1 MAAVIIIIA
10 VIVIIGVII
19 AAAIQPRKEGGA
31 REIWHRFFPDKGE
44 RGERA
49 VAEVLGETVPGKQY
63 VINGLCFSVKEGV
76 SCQIDHILINSA
88 GIWVIETKNYSGEI
102 YGNEEDRYWRQ
113 VLGYGYNK
121 TVNKF
126 YNPKKQNAT
135 HIYRLKEILGRR
147 NIFHNVVCFLDGA
160 DLSEVRADNVYTVFG
175 LASVK
180 EEPEYRTLSPREM
193 EKYYYKLYEYWKAN
207 GINPEEHI
215 ENIRAAEEKLEEGI
229 CPRCGGRLVPRTGK
243 YGQFLG
249 CENYPK
255 CKFHKT
261 IEENEHD
268 VI

>member
-49 VAEVLGETVPGKQY
+49 VAEVLGDTEPGKQY
-63 VINGLCFSVKEGV
+63 VINNFCFSVKGNT
-76 SCQIDHILINSA
+76 CQIDHILINSA
-88 GIWVIETKNYSGEI
+88 GIWVIETKNMSGKI
-102 YGNEEDRYWRQ
+102 YGKEEDGYWRQ
-113 VLGYGYNK
+113 VLGYGN

-135 HIYRLKEILGRR
+135 HIYRLKYILG
-147 NIFHNVVCFLDGA
+147 NKHIFHNVVCFLDGA
-160 DLSEVRADNVYTVFG
+160 DLSEVFADNVYTVFG
-175 LASVK
+175 LASIK
-180 EEPEYRTLSPREM
+180 EEPAYKTLSPQEM
-193 EKYYYKLYEYWKAN
+193 EKYYYKLYEFWKTN
-207 GINPEEHI
+207 GIGLEEHI
-215 ENIRAAEEKLEEGI
+215 MNIRQAEEKLSEGI

-243 YGQFLG
+243 YGKFLG
-249 CENYPK
+249 CENFPK